1 MSKTSFLGP
10 GLHNTVTI
18 FMIFVNIMESK
29 LLKFEKH
36 SMHKDQNTPEEKP
49 VKKEYKHNSIKKWL
63 WKYDVLVLGTFNA
76 LTSELHFIN
85 K

>member
-18 FMIFVNIMESK
+18 FMIFVNIIECK

-49 VKKEYKHNSIKKWL
+49 VKKEYKHNSIKNGCGNMMFSFSAHL
-63 WKYDVLVLGTFNA
+63 MR
-76 LTSELHFIN
+76 
-85 K
+85 